1 MFPENKIIA
10 QNIRF
15 RLTELSQGAKAP
27 DFLLK
32 DEGKDLTLQN
42 FQKKYLYL
50 FFVDPTSLENMKQM
64 NLLKPIYERY
74 KEQINFVMVY
84 KEKDGIDLAKLKNE
98 LPWKVISGKESN
110 SIFKNYNVVNYPYY
124 LLIDPFGYVVSA
136 PALGPIPNGS
146 YETIDKIF
154 FLIQKALKE
163 GNGTDR

>member
-1 MFPENKIIA
+1 
-10 QNIRF
+10 
-15 RLTELSQGAKAP
+15 
-27 DFLLK
+27 
-32 DEGKDLTLQN
+32 
-42 FQKKYLYL
+42 
-50 FFVDPTSLENMKQM
+50 M